1 MSDGTPFLRVAA
13 DRIGAPGSPAK
24 MPFRATNAANWSSII
39 RIGAKMAVIRRQ
51 IARRAVSSHTQRAGK
66 VPSGESRLSAL
77 NRRSVAGVP
86 CVQADIADLE
96 AIRPAFEGV
105 DVVVHLAAIA
115 EGDATWEEVLPHNI
129 VGTYNVFEAARI
141 AGVKRIISA
150 TSGAAVSDSEREMP
164 YRALVEGRYDEV
176 TRWEKLDASV
186 VRPSGLYGCSKLWGE
201 ALARHFSD
209 AWGLSMICLRIGMVN
224 QADRPTSTREFSIW
238 CSQRDI
244 GQMVQ
249 RCIDAP
255 QSLKF
260 ATFYAVSDNKWS
272 YRSLDGA
279 RRELGFEPRDQAE
292 QHR

>member
-1 MSDGTPFLRVAA
+1 MQSDGYHRRPYAAPPCGPLWGDASRPTIVMQPKGQNGIDRMSKKRVLITGMSGL
-13 DRIGAPGSPAK
+13 IGQVCQRELGGSYA
-24 MPFRATNAANWSSII
+24 
-39 RIGAKMAVIRRQ
+39 
-51 IARRAVSSHTQRAGK
+51 
-66 VPSGESRLSAL
+66 LSAL

-150 TSGAAVSDSEREMP
+150 SSGAAVSDSEREMP

>member
-1 MSDGTPFLRVAA
+1 MSKKRVLITGMSGL
-13 DRIGAPGSPAK
+13 IGQ
-24 MPFRATNAANWSSII
+24 
-39 RIGAKMAVIRRQ
+39 VC
-51 IARRAVSSHTQRAGK
+51 QRELGDSYA
-66 VPSGESRLSAL
+66 LSAL

-86 CVQADIADLE
+86 CFQADIADLE

-150 TSGAAVSDSEREMP
+150 SSGAAVSDSEREMP

-224 QADRPTSTREFSIW
+224 QADRPTSTREFSVW

-244 GQMVQ
+244 AQMVQ

-272 YRSLDGA
+272 YRSLDNA

>member
-1 MSDGTPFLRVAA
+1 MGYFGSKATSGLCQALIALMPPHSVYIESHLGGGALMKRKPTGVRSIGIDRDAQALEAFACDYPVELVHGCAHAFLALFPFLGPELVYS
-13 DRIGAPGSPAK
+13 DPPY
-24 MPFRATNAANWSSII
+24 
-39 RIGAKMAVIRRQ
+39 
-51 IARRAVSSHTQRAGK
+51 
-66 VPSGESRLSAL
+66 L
-77 NRRSVAGVP
+77 
-86 CVQADIADLE
+86 
-96 AIRPAFEGV
+96 
-105 DVVVHLAAIA
+105 DVVVHLAAMA
-115 EGDATWEEVLPHNI
+115 KGDATWEEVLSHNI

-150 TSGAAVSDSEREMP
+150 SSGATVSGSEREMP
-164 YRALVEGRYDEV
+164 YRALVEGRYDEI
-176 TRWEKLDASV
+176 TGWEKLDASV

-224 QADRPTSTREFSIW
+224 QDDRPTSTREFSVW

-244 GQMVQ
+244 TQMVQ

-255 QSLKF
+255 HCLTF

-272 YRSLDGA
+272 YRSLDNA